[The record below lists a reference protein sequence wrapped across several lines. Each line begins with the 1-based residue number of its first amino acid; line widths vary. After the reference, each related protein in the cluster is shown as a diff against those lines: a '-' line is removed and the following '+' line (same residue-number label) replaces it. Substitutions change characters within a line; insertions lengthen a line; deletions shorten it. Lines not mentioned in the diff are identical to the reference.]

1 MKCDRARK
9 LLALGVGKDLD
20 VRAQAS
26 FDEHVAGCLSCFREV
41 TAFRRSRAA
50 LKTVRPHPDRTEL
63 DALAASILARVDAG
77 EAGPV
82 APLPSPWPERL
93 RFALPLAAVFLGCA
107 WGGLT
112 LFQSGAAPL
121 AAPTPGTTLSSRAEP
136 LTVTPVKSDQLGD
149 GRLIVIPPARLERP
163 AKDVRFGD
171 PKVVKVAPIEPWKI
185 VRRADDF

>member
-82 APLPSPWPERL
+82 GRSSAGGFFFTLGASILRGSTAPD
-93 RFALPLAAVFLGCA
+93 
-107 WGGLT
+107 
-112 LFQSGAAPL
+112 
-121 AAPTPGTTLSSRAEP
+121 SR
-136 LTVTPVKSDQLGD
+136 S
-149 GRLIVIPPARLERP
+149 
-163 AKDVRFGD
+163 VRYASL
-171 PKVVKVAPIEPWKI
+171 VSW
-185 VRRADDF
+185 